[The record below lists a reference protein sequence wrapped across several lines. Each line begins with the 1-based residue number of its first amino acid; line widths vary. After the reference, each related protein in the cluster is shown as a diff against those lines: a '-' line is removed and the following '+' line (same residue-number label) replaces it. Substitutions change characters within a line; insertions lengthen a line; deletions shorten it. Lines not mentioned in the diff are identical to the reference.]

1 MKILF
6 VSFTIFLCC
15 SLQLE
20 GKDKFVETQ
29 PYETRIKNFKFGV
42 QAWSFR
48 KFSFYETLNMLKDL
62 DIKYLQAYPGQVL
75 QKANPNKKFGH
86 HLSVKEI
93 SKLKKLL
100 KQHNIELESYGVVG
114 FENNLESME
123 PVFEFSKR
131 MGIKTIVTEPY
142 FDDYSLIEKMVKKYN
157 IRVAIHNHPPPTK
170 YAYPSTVLKSISG
183 FDKRI
188 GACPD
193 IGHWLRTDV
202 DIIDGLKM
210 LEGRIFD
217 VHMEDLDE
225 IGSKNANT
233 VVFGKGKANIR
244 AVLAE
249 LTRQNYFG
257 MLSTELEQEKI
268 VKNPVPLI
276 RNSKRYVEKI
286 SYYKGWEQ
294 ILTQQDNGKFS
305 KHGWNHYG
313 PGYFDL
319 DSERGELKSQK
330 GMGLFWYSKKRY
342 SNFVLELEFKVD
354 QEKANSGIFLRI
366 PDVPINND
374 YVEHSFEVQI
384 CNSASGVYGTG
395 AIFDAKPAINKSA
408 RAPGEWNHYQIT
420 FRDKKIKVVLN
431 DVRVN
436 DWIVEPK
443 GKIIDFS
450 LDGYIGFQ
458 NHDWDTEILYKN
470 IYIKELP

>member
-20 GKDKFVETQ
+20 GKDKVVETQ

-86 HLSVKEI
+86 HLSVKDI

-100 KQHNIELESYGVVG
+100 KEHNIELESYGVVG

-183 FDKRI
+183 LDKRI

-276 RNSKRYVEKI
+276 RNSKRYVENI

-319 DSERGELKSQK
+319 DSEKGELKSQK

-342 SNFVLELEFKVD
+342 SNFV
-354 QEKANSGIFLRI
+354 
-366 PDVPINND
+366 
-374 YVEHSFEVQI
+374 
-384 CNSASGVYGTG
+384 
-395 AIFDAKPAINKSA
+395 
-408 RAPGEWNHYQIT
+408 
-420 FRDKKIKVVLN
+420 
-431 DVRVN
+431 
-436 DWIVEPK
+436 
-443 GKIIDFS
+443 
-450 LDGYIGFQ
+450 
-458 NHDWDTEILYKN
+458 
-470 IYIKELP
+470 

>member
-1 MKILF
+1 M
-6 VSFTIFLCC
+6 
-15 SLQLE
+15 
-20 GKDKFVETQ
+20 
-29 PYETRIKNFKFGV
+29 
-42 QAWSFR
+42 
-48 KFSFYETLNMLKDL
+48 
-62 DIKYLQAYPGQVL
+62 
-75 QKANPNKKFGH
+75 
-86 HLSVKEI
+86 
-93 SKLKKLL
+93 
-100 KQHNIELESYGVVG
+100 
-114 FENNLESME
+114 
-123 PVFEFSKR
+123 
-131 MGIKTIVTEPY
+131 
-142 FDDYSLIEKMVKKYN
+142 
-157 IRVAIHNHPPPTK
+157 
-170 YAYPSTVLKSISG
+170 KSISG

-330 GMGLFWYSKKRY
+330 EWAYF
-342 SNFVLELEFKVD
+342 
-354 QEKANSGIFLRI
+354 GI
-366 PDVPINND
+366 
-374 YVEHSFEVQI
+374 Q
-384 CNSASGVYGTG
+384 
-395 AIFDAKPAINKSA
+395 
-408 RAPGEWNHYQIT
+408 
-420 FRDKKIKVVLN
+420 KKI
-431 DVRVN
+431 
-436 DWIVEPK
+436 
-443 GKIIDFS
+443 
-450 LDGYIGFQ
+450 Q
-458 NHDWDTEILYKN
+458 
-470 IYIKELP
+470 